1 MKTQVFKNLIKEA
14 VREVLQEML
23 FEEKK
28 EPTVQK
34 EVSKTTGVRKTQP
47 ITSQRDPIMEML
59 NMTKNSMTSED
70 YRSIVGT
77 SSAPNLNS
85 IGVTENT
92 TPAPGID
99 LSTLDFVKNAG
110 AIYKASLEKDRQRLP

>member
-14 VREVLQEML
+14 VREVLQEIL

-28 EPTVQK
+28 EPVVQK
-34 EVSKTTGVRKTQP
+34 EVFKTTGVEKAQP
-47 ITSQRDPIMEML
+47 ITSQRNPIMEML

-70 YRSIVGT
+70 YKSIVGT
-77 SSAPNLNS
+77 PSTPNFNN
-85 IGVTENT
+85 IGVVGST

-110 AIYKASLEKDRQRLP
+110 AIYKASVEKDKQRFG